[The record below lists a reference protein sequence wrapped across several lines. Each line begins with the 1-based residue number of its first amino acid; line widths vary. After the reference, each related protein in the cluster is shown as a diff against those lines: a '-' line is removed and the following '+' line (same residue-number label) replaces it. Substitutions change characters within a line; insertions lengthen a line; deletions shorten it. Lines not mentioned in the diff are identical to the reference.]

1 MKRGELLGAID
12 SIDTKIDQAIVSNE
26 ESMWLLDRAFPLD
39 QCDLVLGSGYV
50 RGEFSSIAEVCIKQ
64 VLDERRCGGLRHNSL
79 NLLIPLA
86 IEIEY
91 KERGHELLP
100 NGFSVDPK
108 NIKNMLMS
116 EED

>member
-12 SIDTKIDQAIVSNE
+12 SIDSKIDQAIVGNVVSIG
-26 ESMWLLDRAFPLD
+26 LLDRVFPLD
-39 QCDLVLGSGYV
+39 QSDLVLGAGYV

-91 KERGHELLP
+91 KERGHDLLP
-100 NGFSVDPK
+100 NGYSVDPK
-108 NIKNMLMS
+108 NIKSMLMS
-116 EED
+116 EEY